1 MRLLFASH
9 HHVFGAKQISLLS
22 RTLASTIGP
31 FSLEVSSVHP
41 VKILKGSQLKAA
53 YGTAALVV
61 LTARSQ
67 QPELPN
73 TVLMQMQLLSH
84 S

>member
-1 MRLLFASH
+1 
-9 HHVFGAKQISLLS
+9 
-22 RTLASTIGP
+22 
-31 FSLEVSSVHP
+31 
-41 VKILKGSQLKAA
+41 LKGSQLKAA

-73 TVLMQMQLLSH
+73 TVLMQMQLLSQ